1 MPRAPAT
8 GMMQVNINNGNTR
21 NVRRK
26 AADYGSVAFEARVFG
41 FTRTYTA
48 ARWRFMRFF
57 DFPWVV
63 AQFEGES
70 FDQFLFTLILEAV
83 LNFTNTANTF
93 LEGDLRFENDPDHV
107 VASIMWLLTAMD
119 VVSIGILVTETRRN
133 YGHSCCCLP
142 GHRPDAVNVRRGLVF
157 FFAWFTLVH
166 DAFQILFASAATAS
180 QVAGS
185 DHSYGSSLA
194 IPINLVEV
202 LVLVFIKLYTLFNWD
217 HVWSEQDASAKL
229 ARCTDRICGR
239 RARGSTAIMPPLPM
253 NSVSSAA
260 PSVSSASRSAP
271 MVAPATED
279 HGVPSFSHRAPNGAW
294 KAYAPEQAAAIAT
307 AMAQQPAGGQ
317 VQLGGLPFVVKW
329 GTAAVSPM
337 MATPPSGM
345 LQVNTRTEA
354 TRAVRKED
362 DRVSSV
368 AIRSCKV
375 APS

>member
-1 MPRAPAT
+1 M
-8 GMMQVNINNGNTR
+8 
-21 NVRRK
+21 
-26 AADYGSVAFEARVFG
+26 
-41 FTRTYTA
+41 
-48 ARWRFMRFF
+48 
-57 DFPWVV
+57 
-63 AQFEGES
+63 
-70 FDQFLFTLILEAV
+70 
-83 LNFTNTANTF
+83 
-93 LEGDLRFENDPDHV
+93 
-107 VASIMWLLTAMD
+107 
-119 VVSIGILVTETRRN
+119 
-133 YGHSCCCLP
+133 
-142 GHRPDAVNVRRGLVF
+142 
-157 FFAWFTLVH
+157 
-166 DAFQILFASAATAS
+166 
-180 QVAGS
+180 
-185 DHSYGSSLA
+185 
-194 IPINLVEV
+194 
-202 LVLVFIKLYTLFNWD
+202 LVFIKLYTLFNWD

-260 PSVSSASRSAP
+260 PSVPSSVP
-271 MVAPATED
+271 LAPATED

-294 KAYAPEQAAAIAT
+294 EAYAPEQAAAIAT